1 MVANAESEPLQVA
14 VENLGGI
21 DSRELTFEPG
31 VTVLTGRN
39 ATNRTSLLQAITA
52 GLGGSYGELKSDAD
66 AGEVELAVGEKTY
79 DRQFRRDGDGVVVSG
94 DPYADD
100 ASLVDLFSSLLE
112 VNPARRAVERGDGD
126 ALREIIMEPVD
137 TEAITAEVESTQRNL
152 REVEDRLDEIER
164 RRSNLAALK
173 ERRVAAEDDLA
184 DVESELAD
192 VREAVAEFEADA
204 ETAEEAEAVVEELT
218 ETREEY
224 ESIRNQLETQRSA
237 VESLETEREET
248 RERLD
253 DLSVPE
259 AELEATREELE
270 RLQRRRRGLEN
281 TVNDLVSIVEF
292 NERLVDDGAD
302 ALPGVG
308 EDGAGADGDGVG
320 ASGGV
325 ADELDP
331 SSGQIECWT
340 CGTTVDRGDVEERL
354 DGLRGVVEDHR
365 SERNELRKRIDET
378 RATLSDLQ
386 DAVDERESLESQLAE
401 IDGEIDEREARIEEL
416 SAREDDL
423 QAQISALEDEA
434 SESESL
440 RDSELLDRYER
451 RSELEYERGQLEE
464 KLNSLESEIEA
475 IEALDD
481 EREELETE
489 REQLREELTSLRNRI
504 ENLERSAIDTFN
516 DHMETVLDRLG
527 YENVERV
534 WIERKAAES
543 GRGSR
548 SDSTFTLH
556 VVRSA
561 DDGAVY
567 EDTVD
572 HLSESEREVIGLVV
586 ALAGYLVHDV
596 HESVPV
602 MVLDSLEAIDADRIA
617 ALVEYFA
624 DYAPFL
630 VVALLPEDAQALDD
644 DYERVVMDEALA

>member
-1 MVANAESEPLQVA
+1 MVANAESEPLRVA

-52 GLGGSYGELKSDAD
+52 GLGGSYGELKSDAES
-66 AGEVELAVGEKTY
+66 GEVELAVGEETY
-79 DRQFRRDGDGVVVSG
+79 DRRFRRDGDGVLVSG
-94 DPYADD
+94 EPYADD

-137 TEAITAEVESTQRNL
+137 TEAITAEVESTQREL
-152 REVEDRLDEIER
+152 RQVEDRLDEIER

-184 DVESELAD
+184 DVTSELAD

-218 ETREEY
+218 ETREAY
-224 ESIRNQLETQRSA
+224 ESVRNQLETQRSA

-259 AELEATREELE
+259 AELEATQDELE

-292 NERLVDDGAD
+292 NERLVDDGAA
-302 ALPGVG
+302 ALSGVG
-308 EDGAGADGDGVG
+308 EDGADADGSGV
-320 ASGGV
+320 V
-325 ADELDP
+325 DELDP

-340 CGTTVDRGDVEERL
+340 CGTTVDRGEVEERL
-354 DGLRGVVEDHR
+354 DGLRDVVEDHR

-386 DAVDERESLESQLAE
+386 DAVDEEESLEAKVEE
-401 IDGEIDEREARIEEL
+401 IDGELDEREARIEEL

-464 KLNSLESEIEA
+464 KLDSLESEIES

-481 EREELETE
+481 EREELESE

-504 ENLERSAIDTFN
+504 ENLERSAIETFN

-543 GRGSR
+543 GRGSG
-548 SDSTFTLH
+548 SDSTFSLH

-561 DDGAVY
+561 EDGAVY

>member
-1 MVANAESEPLQVA
+1 
-14 VENLGGI
+14 
-21 DSRELTFEPG
+21 
-31 VTVLTGRN
+31 
-39 ATNRTSLLQAITA
+39 
-52 GLGGSYGELKSDAD
+52 
-66 AGEVELAVGEKTY
+66 
-79 DRQFRRDGDGVVVSG
+79 
-94 DPYADD
+94 
-100 ASLVDLFSSLLE
+100 
-112 VNPARRAVERGDGD
+112 
-126 ALREIIMEPVD
+126 MEPVD
-137 TEAITAEVESTQRNL
+137 TEAITADVESTQRDL

-173 ERRVAAEDDLA
+173 ERRHATEDDLA
-184 DVESELAD
+184 DVTSELAD
-192 VREAVAEFEADA
+192 VCEAVAEFEADA
-204 ETAEEAEAVVEELT
+204 ETAEEAEAVVEELA
-218 ETREEY
+218 ETRETY
-224 ESIRNQLETQRSA
+224 ESVRNQLETQRSA
-237 VESLETEREET
+237 VESLESERGEA
-248 RERLD
+248 REHLE

-259 AELEATREELE
+259 AELEATRAELE

-302 ALPGVG
+302 ALPGVD
-308 EDGAGADGDGVG
+308 EDGADADADGGSV
-320 ASGGV
+320 V
-325 ADELDP
+325 DELDP

-354 DGLRGVVEDHR
+354 AGLRGVVEDHR

-386 DAVDERESLESQLAE
+386 DAVDERESLESQVEE
-401 IDGEIDEREARIEEL
+401 IEGEIDEREARIEEL

-423 QAQISALEDEA
+423 QEQIADLEAEA

-464 KLNSLESEIEA
+464 KLDSLESEIES

-481 EREELETE
+481 ERKELESE

-516 DHMETVLDRLG
+516 DHMTTVLDRLG

-534 WIERKAAES
+534 WIERKATES
-543 GRGSR
+543 GRGSG

-561 DDGAVY
+561 ADGAVY

-617 ALVEYFA
+617 ALVDYFA

-644 DYERVVMDEALA
+644 DYERVVMDEALV

>member
-1 MVANAESEPLQVA
+1 MVANAESEPLQVT

-52 GLGGSYGELKSDAD
+52 GLGGSYGELKSDAES
-66 AGEVELAVGEKTY
+66 GEVELAVGAETY
-79 DRQFRRDGDGVVVSG
+79 DRRFRRDGDGVLVSG

-137 TEAITAEVESTQRNL
+137 TEAITADVESTQRDL

-173 ERRVAAEDDLA
+173 ERRHATEDDLA
-184 DVESELAD
+184 DVTSELAD
-192 VREAVAEFEADA
+192 VCEAVAEFEADA
-204 ETAEEAEAVVEELT
+204 ETAEEAEAVVEELA
-218 ETREEY
+218 ETRETY
-224 ESIRNQLETQRSA
+224 ESVRNQLETQRSA
-237 VESLETEREET
+237 VESLESERGEA
-248 RERLD
+248 REHLE

-259 AELEATREELE
+259 AELEATRAELE

-302 ALPGVG
+302 ALPGVD
-308 EDGAGADGDGVG
+308 EDGADADADGGSV
-320 ASGGV
+320 V
-325 ADELDP
+325 DELDP

-354 DGLRGVVEDHR
+354 AGLRGVVEDHR

-386 DAVDERESLESQLAE
+386 DAVDERESLESQVEE
-401 IDGEIDEREARIEEL
+401 IEGEIDEREARIEEL

-423 QAQISALEDEA
+423 QEQIADLEAEA

-464 KLNSLESEIEA
+464 KLDSLESEIES

-481 EREELETE
+481 ERKELESE

-516 DHMETVLDRLG
+516 DHMTTVLDRLG

-534 WIERKAAES
+534 WIERKATES
-543 GRGSR
+543 GRGSG

-561 DDGAVY
+561 ADGAVY

-617 ALVEYFA
+617 ALVDYFA

-644 DYERVVMDEALA
+644 DYERVVMDEALV